1 MTEKIKNKIESF
13 LNERIISIN
22 PVSGGCINE
31 SKILITESGKSYFV
45 KTNNNSV
52 KDMFFKEADGLYEL
66 AKSNTIRVPE
76 VIYTSEDFLLI
87 ENILHEKKDKL
98 FWENFG
104 RNFAKLHRY
113 VSGNFGFYEDN
124 YIGSTPQ
131 LNIPSS
137 VEKDNWTEF
146 YFNKRLLYQ
155 YKLTE
160 LNGYA
165 DAELRKCFTLLEK
178 KLDRILGNCKAEAS
192 LLHGDLWN
200 GNFICDETGQAC
212 LIDPAVYYG
221 HREADLAMTKLF
233 GGFDDRFYSAYNE
246 EYGLEEEFEYRE
258 NIYKLYHVFN
268 HLNLF
273 GRGYLKQAIGLI
285 KYYL

>member
-1 MTEKIKNKIESF
+1 MTEKIKYLIEAVLHEKIVS
-13 LNERIISIN
+13 SYA
-22 PVSGGCINE
+22 VSGGCINE
-31 SKILITESGKSYFV
+31 SKVLTVESGKSYFV

-52 KDMFFKEADGLYEL
+52 KDMFLKEANGLHEL
-66 AKSNTIRVPE
+66 AKSNTIRVPV

-87 ENILHEKKDKL
+87 ENILPTNKDKL

-137 VEKDNWTEF
+137 SEKEDWTEF

-165 DAELRKCFTLLEK
+165 DAELRKCFSLLEK
-178 KLDRILGNCKAEAS
+178 KIINILKNCDAEAS
-192 LLHGDLWN
+192 LLHGDLWS
-200 GNFICDETGQAC
+200 GNFICDGTGQAC

-246 EYGLEEEFEYRE
+246 EYKLEEGFEYRE
-258 NIYKLYHVFN
+258 NIYKLYHVLN

-273 GRGYLKQAIGLI
+273 GRGYLEQAISLI